1 MLKIILYFQRK
12 YVIVDLTKKVTERRS
27 SMVRLELTF
36 ELVRQEFPLEYDRL
50 LVSFFKATL
59 QNYSREM
66 FDALYN
72 KNASIQKQFCWSC
85 NLSGARFETDKIYLK
100 EKRFKLYFS
109 DADMTEIIQFYN
121 AFTLMKGKKYPMPD
135 GNMMDLSKVRVC
147 TFAEIQEEEL
157 IVKMQSSLLARRH
170 DVEKNQDTYYTC
182 EDAEFSEVIKENVT
196 TFLQKQ
202 GIELSTETFQVTPVK
217 GRKVV
222 VRCFGRFCDG
232 SIGIFRITGSK
243 ELLNLLYVAGIGA
256 RRSEGHGLWT
266 ILG

>member
-1 MLKIILYFQRK
+1 
-12 YVIVDLTKKVTERRS
+12 
-27 SMVRLELTF
+27 MVRLELTF

-59 QNYSREM
+59 QNYSQEM

-135 GNMMDLSKVRVC
+135 GNIMDLSKVRVC

-170 DVEKNQDTYYTC
+170 DAEKNQDTYYTC

-202 GIELSTETFQVTPVK
+202 GIELATETFQVTPVK
-217 GRKVV
+217 GKKVV
-222 VRCFGRFCDG
+222 VRCFGRFCD
-232 SIGIFRITGSK
+232 TG
-243 ELLNLLYVAGIGA
+243 
-256 RRSEGHGLWT
+256 
-266 ILG
+266 